1 MLYADVFV
9 KIMIFEKLKA
19 TRTSILPI
27 FDEQL
32 HSSFHPIFSII
43 NTKG

>member
-1 MLYADVFV
+1 MLYADVFM

-19 TRTSILPI
+19 TRTSILQN